1 MEYITLYNG
10 IKMPLLGLGT
20 WDLRGQECIDTVC
33 CTIKN
38 GYKLIDT
45 AQMYENE
52 REVGEGILKSRI
64 SRDKLFVTT
73 KIYGNNSYQ
82 KTKEAI
88 EKSLKNLKT
97 NYIDLLLLHEP
108 YLQEK
113 DMYKALEEAYNEGKV
128 KAIGISNYDEK
139 RLTRFIKQC
148 HVIPAINQIECHVYY
163 QKHRFQKILDDHHI
177 KMQAWAPLAQAKIN
191 ISQESILLEIANKY
205 KKTPSQI
212 ALRFLVQRGI
222 SVIPKSKR
230 EERLVENINI
240 FDFSLT
246 NDEMEKIKKID
257 RNETL
262 FSWTKCF

>member
-1 MEYITLYNG
+1 
-10 IKMPLLGLGT
+10 MPLLGLGT

-33 CTIKN
+33 CAIKN

-97 NYIDLLLLHEP
+97 NYIDLLLLYEP

-139 RLTRFIKQC
+139 RLK
-148 HVIPAINQIECHVYY
+148 N
-163 QKHRFQKILDDHHI
+163 
-177 KMQAWAPLAQAKIN
+177 
-191 ISQESILLEIANKY
+191 
-205 KKTPSQI
+205 
-212 ALRFLVQRGI
+212 
-222 SVIPKSKR
+222 
-230 EERLVENINI
+230 
-240 FDFSLT
+240 
-246 NDEMEKIKKID
+246 EKD
-257 RNETL
+257 
-262 FSWTKCF
+262 

>member
-1 MEYITLYNG
+1 
-10 IKMPLLGLGT
+10 
-20 WDLRGQECIDTVC
+20 
-33 CTIKN
+33 
-38 GYKLIDT
+38 
-45 AQMYENE
+45 
-52 REVGEGILKSRI
+52 
-64 SRDKLFVTT
+64 
-73 KIYGNNSYQ
+73 
-82 KTKEAI
+82 
-88 EKSLKNLKT
+88 
-97 NYIDLLLLHEP
+97 
-108 YLQEK
+108 
-113 DMYKALEEAYNEGKV
+113 
-128 KAIGISNYDEK
+128 
-139 RLTRFIKQC
+139 
-148 HVIPAINQIECHVYY
+148 
-163 QKHRFQKILDDHHI
+163 
-177 KMQAWAPLAQAKIN
+177 MQAWAPLAQAKIN